1 MKVGTDG
8 VLLGA
13 WTNIDPDSHRILDI
27 GTGTGLIALMLAQR
41 NSTAHVTAIDIDLQC
56 AAQAAE
62 NFAASPWDNRLQ
74 SICTPVQRYDPG
86 WRFDLIVSN
95 PPYFTEFLKSPDPGK
110 NTARHTVCLT
120 FADLTATV
128 QRLLH
133 PAGRFAL
140 VLPPAEMQRFQ
151 SAALGRL
158 FPIRLTEVY
167 SASGKP
173 AKRMLAEFSPSP
185 TRSPAPDRLTIDEHD
200 ERYRRLV
207 EDFYLKF

>member
-13 WTNIDPDSHRILDI
+13 WVNVEPADRRILDI

-41 NSTAHVTAIDIDLQC
+41 SNARIVALDIDENC
-56 AAQAAE
+56 ASQAAE
-62 NFAASPWDNRLQ
+62 NFAASPWRDRLQ
-74 SICTPVQRYDPG
+74 SIHTPVQTYDPG

-95 PPYFTEFLKSPDPGK
+95 PPYFTESLKSPDPGK
-110 NTARHTVCLT
+110 NTARHTVSLT
-120 FADLTATV
+120 FSDLTAAV

-140 VLPPAEMQRFQ
+140 VLPPAEMQRFR
-151 SAALGRL
+151 SVALGRL
-158 FPIRLTEVY
+158 FPVRRTEVY
-167 SASGKP
+167 PGVDEP
-173 AKRMLAEFSPSP
+173 VKRILAEFSPIPAPSP
-185 TRSPAPDRLTIDEHD
+185 TPDRLTIDEHD
-200 ERYRRLV
+200 AHYRRLL